1 MSNYGRKKRS
11 SANRKKKAKKGTPP
25 DFQAFSVKENGEN
38 GFWTRIGGAWEHE
51 DGDGLT
57 VHLNGVVPLD
67 GVITLRVP
75 KDRDESDDE

>member
-11 SANRKKKAKKGTPP
+11 SANRKKNAKRGTPP
-25 DFQAFSVKENGEN
+25 TLHAFSVQENGEN
-38 GFWTRIGGAWEHE
+38 SFWNRIGGAWEHE
-51 DGDGLT
+51 DGNGLT

-75 KDRDESDDE
+75 KEMDEDNDQ